1 MKIIVK
7 YRTSKAFRDKNTK
20 EQVKANDL
28 LEVSVERMKE
38 LNAGNAGRAEDI
50 IVVEETK
57 DDTIINPEKEPQ
69 NPEVIPGSLVK
80 PTNSHTKEELEALT
94 VNQLKELAEKEKI
107 ELTKARKDEIIS
119 EILGE

>member
-7 YRTSKAFRDKNTK
+7 YRTSRAFRDKNTK

-57 DDTIINPEKEPQ
+57 DDTIIDPEKEPQ
-69 NPEVIPGSLVK
+69 NPEVIPEPLVK
-80 PTNSHTKEELEALT
+80 PTNSHTKEELETLT

>member
-38 LNAGNAGRAEDI
+38 LNAGNAGRAKNHRI
-50 IVVEETK
+50 QK
-57 DDTIINPEKEPQ
+57 
-69 NPEVIPGSLVK
+69 
-80 PTNSHTKEELEALT
+80 
-94 VNQLKELAEKEKI
+94 
-107 ELTKARKDEIIS
+107 
-119 EILGE
+119 